1 MRNRAALGLAVVRCA
16 GHRPS
21 HWCSAE
27 AGSAQLRPILRPGRV
42 ASGEALA
49 HGLRGDPQCA
59 GGLGDADQVV
69 LVRRSPQAAVGTIS
83 RP

>member
-1 MRNRAALGLAVVRCA
+1 MPAPGLAVVRCA

-21 HWCSAE
+21 HRCSAKVD
-27 AGSAQLRPILRPGRV
+27 SAQLRPILRPGRV

-49 HGLRGDPQCA
+49 HGLRGDPQGA

-69 LVRRSPQAAVGTIS
+69 LVRRPPQA
-83 RP
+83 